1 MKIELTEQQF
11 RYLLDLVYIGNW
23 VINSTREND
32 RIRMRVKVTNT
43 AKRKTIKA
51 FEMYMYAVDVWGDPI
66 YGEDMVYYG
75 TTEKTVS
82 PGQTVYSDY
91 ITMPDKSQVDTV
103 YAGIHKIIYTD
114 GTIKEAS
121 PVDYYYWEID

>member
-1 MKIELTEQQF
+1 
-11 RYLLDLVYIGNW
+11 
-23 VINSTREND
+23 
-32 RIRMRVKVTNT
+32 MRVKVTNT

-82 PGQTVYSDY
+82 PGQTVYTCLLNTSDAA
-91 ITMPDKSQVDTV
+91 D
-103 YAGIHKIIYTD
+103 
-114 GTIKEAS
+114 E
-121 PVDYYYWEID
+121 